1 MVAFRDIFKYLKIS
15 PNTQETYLE
24 ISPNDLEISLLNTGA
39 LINNI
44 I

>member
-24 ISPNDLEISLLNTGA
+24 ISPNDLEISPNDLEISPNGS
-39 LINNI
+39 I
-44 I
+44 